1 MEKKTLGST
10 NIQVTELCFG
20 ALSIGPLQANVS
32 PKVGGKL
39 IREALEKGVNFV
51 DTAEMYETYEHIR
64 FALDGFK
71 EEAVIASKSTKCGYQ
86 EMQKAVQ
93 DALKKMNRD
102 VIDIFHIHA
111 AKGSPHVFKE
121 REGAFNCLLDYKTK
135 GYIRCVGVATHNVE
149 LASAAAE
156 VNEVD
161 ILFPLI
167 NIKGMGIVNG
177 TAEDMLKAI
186 EKAYAR
192 GKGVYAMKA
201 LAGGNLIKEYQEA
214 VDYVRSIPAVA
225 SVSIGMVKSEELDI
239 NLKVFNN
246 EELPEHM
253 IPKTAASKKPIILKN
268 ACTKCMT
275 CVNFCPNQAIEFSE
289 DLVWV
294 NYNKCLLCGY
304 CGPQCPTFAIRM
316 I

>member
-39 IREALEKGVNFV
+39 IREALEKGVNFI
-51 DTAEMYETYEHIR
+51 DTAEMYETYDHIR

-71 EEAVIASKSTKCGYQ
+71 EEVIIASKSTKSGYQ
-86 EMQKAVQ
+86 EMEQAVQ
-93 DALKKMNRD
+93 DALKKMNRN
-102 VIDIFHIHA
+102 VLDIFHIHA
-111 AKGSPHVFKE
+111 AKESPHVFKE
-121 REGAFNCLLDYKTK
+121 REEAFNCLLDYKAK
-135 GYIRCVGVATHNVE
+135 GYIRYIGLATHNVE

-156 VNEVD
+156 VKEID

-167 NIKGMGIVNG
+167 NKTGMGIVNG
-177 TAEDMLKAI
+177 TADDMVKAI

-192 GKGVYAMKA
+192 GKGIYAMKA
-201 LAGGNLIKEYQEA
+201 LAGGNLIKEYQNA
-214 VDYVRSIPAVA
+214 LDYVRSIPAVT
-225 SVSIGMVKSEELDI
+225 SVSVGMVKKEELDI

-246 EELPEHM
+246 EELAEHL
-253 IPKTAASKKPIILKN
+253 IPKTAGSKRPIILKHP
-268 ACTKCMT
+268 CTKCLT
-275 CVNFCPNQAIEFSE
+275 CVHFCPNQAIEFSE

-294 NYNKCLLCGY
+294 NYDKCLLCGY